1 MAMLNRSEE
10 RFSKRST
17 GWSFNVYI
25 LWFGTFTA
33 QVGFSLVMPFLPQ
46 FVGEL
51 GVGGREELFSGIVI
65 SASYLASAVMAPVWG
80 SLSDRYGRKLM
91 IIRSGLGM
99 GILYLV
105 SARAQTFPEFL
116 ALRTINGLIA
126 GYIPSSIALIAANTP
141 QEHLGWAMGMIQ
153 SGVAGGT
160 IFGPIVGGAL
170 AAWLGVRMTLVMAG
184 VFILA
189 ATAPVVFWVKEDRK
203 SLSQDRT
210 NILRDM
216 RLGLGIT
223 DLRAMIV
230 TSFILNAVTTAVQ
243 PVLPGFVMDLGIGQ
257 HAAALASGTVFS
269 VTGISMVVGAPI
281 WARYSK
287 KAGERCV
294 LLLTLVAS
302 GLLHIPQALS
312 STVSQLAVGRF
323 VAGGFLAGILPV
335 SQAIAASAVEP
346 GFRGRAFGLVNAVTM
361 LGGVA
366 GPSAGGFIGECLGN
380 RAVFLAAGA
389 ALISNGLWLK
399 TFVWKRNP
407 NSTPSKLVRENRR

>member
-1 MAMLNRSEE
+1 MLNQPKE
-10 RFSKRST
+10 RFSKRLT

-25 LWFGTFTA
+25 LWFGTFIA

-46 FVGEL
+46 FVGDL

-105 SARAQTFPEFL
+105 SARARTFSEFL
-116 ALRTINGLIA
+116 ALRTLNGLIA

-189 ATAPVVFWVKEDRK
+189 ATAPVVVWVKEDRK

-210 NILRDM
+210 NILADM
-216 RLGLGIT
+216 KLGLGIT

-243 PVLPGFVMDLGIGQ
+243 PILPSFVMDLGVGP
-257 HAAALASGTVFS
+257 HTAALASGTVFS
-269 VTGISMVVGAPI
+269 VAGISMVVGAPV

-287 KAGERCV
+287 KAGERWV
-294 LLLTLVAS
+294 LLLTLAAS

-312 STVSQLAVGRF
+312 RSVSHLVVGRF

-346 GFRGRAFGLVNAVTM
+346 SFRGRAFGLVNAVTM

-380 RAVFLAAGA
+380 RAVFFAVGA
-389 ALISNGLWLK
+389 ALIANGVWLK
-399 TFVWKRNP
+399 TFVWRRRP
-407 NSTPSKLVRENRR
+407 N